1 LNDYS
6 PEKLSEKWKGHTAGL
21 LEILTKRWESGRAQ
35 KRFFSIGL
43 PEPDAS
49 LDRVAP
55 FKAKRILLYEGIVVM
70 GHVARA
76 FFPAYIPG
84 KGAHYGSV
92 VYSADPAP
100 VDSLFE
106 LAWRVNEL
114 RKDNTSPPLGTE
126 KVAAAIRDDRSQFAR
141 ILLPPSIGGVTRAFF
156 ANICI
161 HRSRL
166 PLGYIHDRLVPLLI
180 APDKT
185 DWCTI
190 LPLRFWDEE
199 FKRIWSSGPA
209 VYDQKEFKL
218 RCQVLGIR
226 P

>member
-76 FFPAYIPG
+76 FFPLTFQERG
-84 KGAHYGSV
+84 LTTGA
-92 VYSADPAP
+92 
-100 VDSLFE
+100 
-106 LAWRVNEL
+106 WCIQR
-114 RKDNTSPPLGTE
+114 
-126 KVAAAIRDDRSQFAR
+126 IR
-141 ILLPPSIGGVTRAFF
+141 
-156 ANICI
+156 
-161 HRSRL
+161 
-166 PLGYIHDRLVPLLI
+166 
-180 APDKT
+180 
-185 DWCTI
+185 
-190 LPLRFWDEE
+190 
-199 FKRIWSSGPA
+199 
-209 VYDQKEFKL
+209 
-218 RCQVLGIR
+218 R